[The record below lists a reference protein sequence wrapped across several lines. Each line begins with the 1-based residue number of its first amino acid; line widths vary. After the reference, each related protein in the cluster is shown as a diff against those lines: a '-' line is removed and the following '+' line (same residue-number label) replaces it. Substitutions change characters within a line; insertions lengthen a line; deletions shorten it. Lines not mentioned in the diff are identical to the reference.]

1 MELEGRITDSVVKEM
16 NVLMQIREEREEER
30 FRRLDETIR
39 TYQKNRQLVAAAK
52 EPIVNKAVR
61 IVAFLYIL
69 ICYPPTA
76 FL

>member
-52 EPIVNKAVR
+52 EPIVNKKKWR
-61 IVAFLYIL
+61 HFFRL
-69 ICYPPTA
+69 
-76 FL
+76 